1 MIHKMKLNKEPYE
14 LIKKGIKKIELRLN
28 DDKRKK
34 IKAGD
39 TLLFI
44 NIETQKWIAT
54 TVKKI
59 YIAPSFEE
67 LFSSHI
73 NNKEIFGFSCDI
85 SKSEM
90 VNAMRRYYSEEREK
104 AIGVVGIEINSP
116 TVEMEFPVKCEDWQL
131 KYVVVAAVY
140 ENKLVFCKHKLR
152 NTVELPGGHI
162 EEGETPEAA
171 AIRELY
177 EETGIESIGRMQPIA
192 PYHACDAKNPFKG
205 GYGMLFAA
213 QVKELPKT
221 MPDFEMEK
229 IELLRILPYK
239 EEGRWIYPELP
250 QNLTYFDIYNVLL
263 YYIRRMAVNGDLL
276 CEVTAPADYYSRLKA
291 YEEDVCIDY
300 KHFDAEEFFFNVIM
314 REDCVDYVAV
324 LDNVAATE
332 ENYLSVRNALMYTCD
347 VIEYLQLL
355 VDKYGAYKVR
365 SDGDLMHKINE
376 TFEKE
381 CIEQILGR

>member
-1 MIHKMKLNKEPYE
+1 MKLNNDPYE
-14 LIKKGIKKIELRLN
+14 LIKKGTKKIELRLN

-39 TLLFI
+39 TLLFL
-44 NIETQKWIAT
+44 NTKTQKWIAV
-54 TVKKI
+54 TVAKK
-59 YIAPSFEE
+59 YVAPSFED
-67 LFSSHI
+67 LFSHI
-73 NNKEIFGFSCDI
+73 KDKETLGFNSDM

-90 VNAMRRYYSEEREK
+90 VDSMRRYYSEEREK
-104 AIGVVGIEINSP
+104 ATGVVEIEINSP
-116 TVEMEFPVKCEDWQL
+116 TTEMDFPVKCEDEQL

-140 ENKLVFCKHKLR
+140 ENKLVFCKHKIR

-192 PYHACDAKNPFKG
+192 PYRACDAKNPLKG
-205 GYGMLFAA
+205 AYGMLFVT
-213 QVKELPKT
+213 QVKELPKS
-221 MPDFEMEK
+221 MPDFEMER
-229 IELLRILPYK
+229 IELLDILPYK
-239 EEGRWIYPELP
+239 ENWQWIYPDLP
-250 QNLTYFDIYNVLL
+250 QNLTYFDIYNVIL
-263 YYIRRMAVNGDLL
+263 YYIQRMAVNGDLL
-276 CEVTAPADYYSRLKA
+276 CEVMISIDYYGRLKA

-300 KHFDAEEFFFNVIM
+300 EHFDAEDFFFNVIM
-314 REDCVDYVAV
+314 REDCVDYAAV
-324 LDNVAATE
+324 LDNVATTE
-332 ENYLSVRNALMYTCD
+332 ENYLSVKNTLMYTGD

-355 VDKYGAYKVR
+355 VDKYGADKVR
-365 SDGDLMHKINE
+365 SDYELMRKINE

>member
-1 MIHKMKLNKEPYE
+1 MIHRMKLNNDPYE
-14 LIKKGIKKIELRLN
+14 LIKKGTKKIELRLN
-28 DDKRKK
+28 DNKRRK

-44 NIETQKWIAT
+44 NTKTQKWIAT
-54 TVKKI
+54 TVAKK
-59 YIAPSFEE
+59 YVAPSFEE
-67 LFSSHI
+67 LFSHI
-73 NNKEIFGFSCDI
+73 NNKEIFGFSGDV
-85 SKSEM
+85 SKSDM
-90 VNAMRRYYSEEREK
+90 VNGMRRYYSEEREK

-116 TVEMEFPVKCEDWQL
+116 TVEMDFPVKCEDGQL

-162 EEGETPEAA
+162 EEGETPEEA

-192 PYHACDAKNPFKG
+192 PYRACDAKNPLKG
-205 GYGMLFAA
+205 AYGMLFVTK
-213 QVKELPKT
+213 VKELPKS
-221 MPDFEMEK
+221 MPSFEMER
-229 IELLRILPYK
+229 IELLDILPYK
-239 EEGRWIYPELP
+239 EEGRWTYPELP

-263 YYIRRMAVNGDLL
+263 YYIQRMAVNGDLL
-276 CEVTAPADYYSRLKA
+276 CEVPAPIDYYSRLKA

-300 KHFDAEEFFFNVIM
+300 EHFDAEDFFFNVIM
-314 REDCVDYVAV
+314 REDSADYAAV

-332 ENYLSVRNALMYTCD
+332 ENYLSVKNALMYTGD

-355 VDKYGAYKVR
+355 VDKYGADKVH
-365 SDGDLMHKINE
+365 SDYELMRKINE